1 MWVMAAAIKGDVAD
15 AELAKLCPNH
25 VALLEHVDHAEDLS
39 LLETEVKQ
47 PQLPF
52 AIRNELLL
60 TFGHKSQQ
68 LSAVIELSSGDPG
81 GDPPSRSRSASPPPP
96 SGSRPA
102 SPSAT
107 DPNVHLQKVI
117 AAYDNYSPAWARR
130 ITHELAKRVNLA
142 PDPVASGDGRLWRA
156 GCVSKWE
163 REEKGTGMANLVGR
177 LLHIKDLGVCTVVKH
192 NKTNPLKPN
201 LPQTPEQLLSPYA
214 YTPSA
219 VYPPSTHTVRCRDGT
234 CHDIVLQRVKLGELI
249 GCPYRILDDADP
261 APPAD
266 ARPEVAGLARADSRR

>member
-1 MWVMAAAIKGDVAD
+1 
-15 AELAKLCPNH
+15 
-25 VALLEHVDHAEDLS
+25 
-39 LLETEVKQ
+39 
-47 PQLPF
+47 
-52 AIRNELLL
+52 
-60 TFGHKSQQ
+60 
-68 LSAVIELSSGDPG
+68 
-81 GDPPSRSRSASPPPP
+81 
-96 SGSRPA
+96 
-102 SPSAT
+102 
-107 DPNVHLQKVI
+107 
-117 AAYDNYSPAWARR
+117 
-130 ITHELAKRVNLA
+130 
-142 PDPVASGDGRLWRA
+142 
-156 GCVSKWE
+156 
-163 REEKGTGMANLVGR
+163 MANLVGR

-249 GCPYRILDDADP
+249 GCPYRILDDTDP